1 MRVDGCQ
8 PQDAASRRLRRAI
21 GPHGTLGAMRSVASS
36 PSSSNEAG
44 SAWPG
49 LALPPSF
56 DMDLFLVSEGLR
68 VLGKW
73 EGVAK
78 DRLEASLGRLRG
90 LGLAFAVLE
99 GFTGEDVNVFFG
111 PDAQL
116 VERGVLS
123 EQRQRA
129 ARRIQDCVAFSGEV
143 GRLLGYPPCC
153 VEAFVQGPQQ
163 DVPALAR
170 LGGSLAREAPA
181 MLDFFPRSFAPVGF
195 VPCDLD
201 CRAALAHGER
211 VARALE
217 SVHGVR
223 REALEDALRGI
234 VLWSSGP
241 HFVVFRDVAEVSSQ
255 RFSYSGVVTPA
266 DHEGYAAL
274 PFLRDEV
281 LRTRRRAAD
290 LRRGRTMERRPGG
303 WVALASDGEEVFR
316 GPEELDGR
324 FFHFGA

>member
-73 EGVAK
+73 EGVQK
-78 DRLEASLGRLRG
+78 DRLDPALERLRG
-90 LGLAFAVLE
+90 LGLVFTVLE
-99 GFTGEDVNVFFG
+99 GFTGHDVNVFFG
-111 PDAQL
+111 PDAEL
-116 VERGVLS
+116 VERGASS
-123 EQRQRA
+123 EQQQRA
-129 ARRIQDCVAFSGEV
+129 ARRIEDCATFSAEV

-153 VEAFVQGPQQ
+153 VEAFVNGPQQ
-163 DVPALAR
+163 DVPALSR
-170 LGGSLAREAPA
+170 LGGSLERMAPT

-195 VPCDLD
+195 VPCDLG
-201 CRAALAHGER
+201 CPAALAHGER
-211 VARALE
+211 VARALADVYGIGRD
-217 SVHGVR
+217 S
-223 REALEDALRGI
+223 LEHALRGV

-241 HFVVFRDVAEVSSQ
+241 HFVLFRDVAEVSPR
-255 RFSYSGVVTPA
+255 RFTYAGVVTPA
-266 DHEGYAAL
+266 DDDAFAAVL
-274 PFLRDEV
+274 FLREEV

-290 LRRGRTMERRPGG
+290 LRRGRTMERRPAG
-303 WVALASDGEEVFR
+303 WVALSPDGEEVFH

-324 FFHFGA
+324 FFRFGA